1 MTHVQEREDTMG
13 RNDRNATVG
22 FVGLGTMGREM
33 ALNLLK
39 AGFAVCAYDVR
50 KEAIDDLVAQ
60 GATGAQSPADAA
72 RDADIVISMLPDTP
86 QVEEIVY
93 GEGGLLSAPPRGRLL
108 VDMSTISPVAVRR
121 MHADLKAAGVAFL
134 DAPVSGG
141 PVGAKNASL
150 SIMAGGDKDAF
161 LRAEPYFRAMGTT
174 ITHVGEAGAGQT
186 VKLCNQLVCAINL
199 QAICE
204 ALALGRASGVDL
216 DQLRNVLLGGSA
228 ASWMLDK
235 LGPAMIAGDASAG
248 FRIDLMLKDLRLVQ
262 EQALSLSV
270 PLPGDGAGD
279 EPVCRGARPWR
290 RHERQPG
297 SVPGL
302 RPDDEPGC
310 DLAPDH
316 LR

>member
-1 MTHVQEREDTMG
+1 MTHVRTREDTMG
-13 RNDRNATVG
+13 RNDHNATVG

-93 GEGGLLSAPPRGRLL
+93 GEGGLLSALPRGRLL

-150 SIMAGGDKDAF
+150 SIMAGGDKEAF
-161 LRAEPYFRAMGTT
+161 LRAEPYFRAMGKT

-235 LGPAMIAGDASAG
+235 LGPAMIAGDASPG

-270 PLPGDGAGD
+270 PLPGTALVTSQYV
-279 EPVCRGARPWR
+279 EARAHGEGTNGNQALFR
-290 RHERQPG
+290 VYDRMTNQ
-297 SVPGL
+297 
-302 RPDDEPGC
+302 
-310 DLAPDH
+310 AAT
-316 LR
+316 

>member
-1 MTHVQEREDTMG
+1 MTTPQERDGMMERSSHMG
-13 RNDRNATVG
+13 TVG
-22 FVGLGTMGREM
+22 FAGLGTMGREM
-33 ALNLLK
+33 AINLLK
-39 AGFAVCAYDVR
+39 AGYAVRAYDVR
-50 KEAIDDLVAQ
+50 KEAVADLLSH
-60 GATGAQSPADAA
+60 GATGAESPADAA
-72 RDADIVISMLPDTP
+72 LNADIVISMLPDTP

-93 GEGGLLSAPPRGRLL
+93 GEGGLLSSPPRGRLV

-121 MHADLKAAGVAFL
+121 MHADLAEAGVAFL

-150 SIMAGGDKDAF
+150 SIMVGGDKDAF

-174 ITHVGEAGAGQT
+174 ITHVGETGAGQT

-216 DQLRNVLLGGSA
+216 DQLRNVLMGGSA

-235 LGPAMIAGDASAG
+235 LGQAMIVGDASAG

-270 PLPGDGAGD
+270 PLPGTALVTSQYV
-279 EPVCRGARPWR
+279 EARAHGEGTNGNQALFR
-290 RHERQPG
+290 VYDRMTNQT
-297 SVPGL
+297 
-302 RPDDEPGC
+302 
-310 DLAPDH
+310 AA
-316 LR
+316 

>member
-1 MTHVQEREDTMG
+1 MMERNG
-13 RNDRNATVG
+13 HKGVVG

-39 AGFAVCAYDVR
+39 SGYAVHAYDVR
-50 KEAIDDLVAQ
+50 KEAIDDLVTQ
-60 GATGAQSPADAA
+60 GATGAQSLADAT

-93 GEGGLLSAPPRGRLL
+93 GEGGLLTAPPQGRLF

-121 MHADLKAAGVAFL
+121 MHTDLKAAGVAFL

-150 SIMAGGDKDAF
+150 SIMVGGDSDAF
-161 LRAEPYFRAMGTT
+161 LRAEPSFRAMGTT
-174 ITHVGEAGAGQT
+174 ITHVGEVGAGQT

-216 DQLRNVLLGGSA
+216 NQLRNVLLGGSA

-248 FRIDLMLKDLRLVQ
+248 FRIDLMLKDLRLVH

-270 PLPGDGAGD
+270 PLPGTALVTSQYV
-279 EPVCRGARPWR
+279 EARAHGEGTNGNQALFR
-290 RHERQPG
+290 VYDRMTNQT
-297 SVPGL
+297 
-302 RPDDEPGC
+302 
-310 DLAPDH
+310 AT
-316 LR
+316 

>member
-1 MTHVQEREDTMG
+1 MG
-13 RNDRNATVG
+13 RNDHNATVG

-72 RDADIVISMLPDTP
+72 RDADIIISMLPDTP

-93 GEGGLLSAPPRGRLL
+93 GEGGLLSALPRGRLL

-150 SIMAGGDKDAF
+150 SIMVGGDKEAF

-235 LGPAMIAGDASAG
+235 LGPAMIAGDASPG

-270 PLPGDGAGD
+270 PLPGTALVTSQYV
-279 EPVCRGARPWR
+279 EARAHGEGTNGNQALFR
-290 RHERQPG
+290 VYDRMTNQ
-297 SVPGL
+297 
-302 RPDDEPGC
+302 
-310 DLAPDH
+310 AAT
-316 LR
+316 

>member
-1 MTHVQEREDTMG
+1 MTTPKERDGMVARSG
-13 RNDRNATVG
+13 HRGIVG
-22 FVGLGTMGREM
+22 FAGLGTMGREM
-33 ALNLLK
+33 AVNLLK
-39 AGFAVCAYDVR
+39 AGHAVRAYDIR
-50 KEAIDDLVAQ
+50 KEAVNDLLGH
-60 GATGAQSPADAA
+60 GAVGAESLADAM
-72 RDADIVISMLPDTP
+72 READIVISMLPDTP

-93 GEGGLLSAPPRGRLL
+93 GEGGLLASPPRGRLF

-121 MHADLKAAGVAFL
+121 MHADLKAAGVEFL

-150 SIMAGGDKDAF
+150 SIMVGGDRDSF

-186 VKLCNQLVCAINL
+186 VKLCNQLVCGINL

-216 DQLRNVLLGGSA
+216 EQLRNVLLGGSA

-270 PLPGDGAGD
+270 PLPGTALVTSQYV
-279 EPVCRGARPWR
+279 EARAHGEGTNGNQALFR
-290 RHERQPG
+290 VYDRMTNQ
-297 SVPGL
+297 
-302 RPDDEPGC
+302 
-310 DLAPDH
+310 AAT
-316 LR
+316 

>member
-1 MTHVQEREDTMG
+1 MTHVQKREDTMG
-13 RNDRNATVG
+13 RNDHNATVG

-72 RDADIVISMLPDTP
+72 RDADIIISMLPDTP

-235 LGPAMIAGDASAG
+235 LGPAMIAGDASRRLPHRPDAQGLASRAG
-248 FRIDLMLKDLRLVQ
+248 AGALTLRP
-262 EQALSLSV
+262 AARN
-270 PLPGDGAGD
+270 GAGD
-279 EPVCRGARPWR
+279 QPVCRGARSRR
-290 RHERQPG
+290 RHERQSG
-297 SVPGL
+297 SFPGL
-302 RPDDEPGC
+302 RPNDEPGC

>member
-1 MTHVQEREDTMG
+1 MTLDQEQEDTMR
-13 RNDRNATVG
+13 RNEQNATVG

-50 KEAIDDLVAQ
+50 KEAVDDLVTQ
-60 GATGAQSPADAA
+60 GATGAENPADAA

-93 GEGGLLSAPPRGRLL
+93 AEGGLLASPPRGRLL
-108 VDMSTISPVAVRR
+108 VDMSTISPV
-121 MHADLKAAGVAFL
+121 
-134 DAPVSGG
+134 
-141 PVGAKNASL
+141 
-150 SIMAGGDKDAF
+150 
-161 LRAEPYFRAMGTT
+161 
-174 ITHVGEAGAGQT
+174 
-186 VKLCNQLVCAINL
+186 KLCNQLVCGINL

-216 DQLRNVLLGGSA
+216 EQLRNVLLGGSA

-270 PLPGDGAGD
+270 PLPGTALVTSQYV
-279 EPVCRGARPWR
+279 EARAHGEGTNGNQALFR
-290 RHERQPG
+290 VYDRMTNQ
-297 SVPGL
+297 
-302 RPDDEPGC
+302 
-310 DLAPDH
+310 AAT
-316 LR
+316 